1 VTGTVALFG
10 FAFWVG
16 EELNRLKGFIS
27 LFSSVQ
33 GRKKIEKDFGKMG
46 YGGGFILSSLRYY
59 WVSEILLY

>member
-1 VTGTVALFG
+1 MGPATSWSSYWSSSTLVA
-10 FAFWVG
+10 
-16 EELNRLKGFIS
+16 RKGFIS